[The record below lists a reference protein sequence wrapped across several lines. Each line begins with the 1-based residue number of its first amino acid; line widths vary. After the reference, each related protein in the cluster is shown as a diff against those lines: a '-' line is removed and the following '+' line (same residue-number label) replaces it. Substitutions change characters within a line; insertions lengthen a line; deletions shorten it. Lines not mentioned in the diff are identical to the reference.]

1 MRAVRY
7 DEPGRAVVREMAD
20 LPLAQGELRLRV
32 LASGVCPEDLLIHRG
47 GWGAEY
53 PLTPGH
59 EMVGEVIEIGR
70 GTGKFSIGD
79 RVVVD
84 TAVPCGWCT
93 MCQSGRGTQCVRLWG
108 YGLSLP
114 GSAAEHIVVEASRTV
129 GIGDMDIDTAVLAE
143 PTACAVH
150 ALDVLAMRPGS
161 SVLVIGGGPTAQIM
175 SQLLAR
181 GGASSVTIAAPSPHN
196 LDVAVRNGATRAVIT
211 DHADFSASFDEL
223 LDDEPEGFDVVID
236 TNGAAFQPVN
246 CLPLV
251 RSGGT
256 FFVYGMADEDAVVG
270 IRPYEVM
277 RRELRIAGSYSQ
289 TNCVARAVD
298 LLAGGRVVADGIITH
313 RFALEGYDD
322 AIAAVQ
328 DPLCLKA
335 VVYPFGPPAPA

>member
-7 DEPGRAVVREMAD
+7 DSVGAPVVREMAD
-20 LPLAQGELRLRV
+20 VPLGQGELRLQV
-32 LASGVCPEDLLIHRG
+32 LASGVCPEDLRIHNG
-47 GWGAEY
+47 GFGAEF

-70 GTGKFSIGD
+70 GAGNFALGD

-93 MCQSGRGTQCVRLWG
+93 MCQSGRGTQCVRLFG

-114 GSAAEHIVVEASRTV
+114 GSAAQHIVVDASRTV
-129 GIGDMDIDTAVLAE
+129 GIGEMDVDTAVLAE

-161 SVLVIGGGPTAQIM
+161 SVLLMGGGPNAQIL

-181 GGASSVTIAAPSPHN
+181 GGASSVTVAAPSPHN

-211 DHADFSASFDEL
+211 DPADLDAGFDEL

-236 TNGAAFQPVN
+236 TTSRPVDS
-246 CLPLV
+246 LQLV

-256 FFVYGMADEDAVVG
+256 FFVYGMADEDALLPFP
-270 IRPYEVM
+270 PYEVM
-277 RRELRIAGSYSQ
+277 RRELRITGAFSQ

-313 RFALEGYDD
+313 RFTLDQYAE

-335 VVYPFGPPAPA
+335 VVYPQA